1 MSRIKVGVLGAT
13 GAVGQRFVQLLEHHP
28 WFEIAAL
35 VASEAS
41 AGQTYAEAC
50 TWRVSA
56 AMPSSVQDM
65 EVLPIDP
72 GFEADIVFSALPGSV
87 AGPTEEAFAA
97 AGYRVCS
104 NASAQRMEAD
114 VPLLIPEVN
123 PQHLSLIP
131 YQQQQRGWDTGYIV
145 TNPNCSTIH
154 LVLALKPLY
163 DTFGLDRVMV
173 TTMQALS
180 GAGYPGV
187 PSLDVVDNVI
197 PYIGGEEDKLETE
210 PRKLLGRFAGD
221 RIEYARFAVSAQAN
235 RVAVLDGHLEAV
247 SVELT
252 REATVAEVVESL
264 REFRGEPQQ
273 LDLPSA
279 PREPIVVRD
288 EPDRPQPRLDRMA
301 QHGMASVVGRVRAC
315 PILDIRFVV
324 LGHNTIRGAAGASI
338 LNAELLVAKGYLGD
352 RDLGRRDRVALPR
365 EMIETMVAHA
375 RAGAPHEVCGII
387 AGDDGNFR
395 RLFEA
400 RNVAGEPRVTYQM
413 DPEEQLR
420 IFKTIDDHGWDVAG
434 VYHSHPASPAHPS
447 PTDLEL
453 AFYPDA
459 VYFIVS
465 LMQPERPDVRAFR
478 LNQDAMTATEL
489 DVVVELGA

>member
-1 MSRIKVGVLGAT
+1 VSKIQVGVLGAT

-35 VASEAS
+35 AASEAS
-41 AGQTYAEAC
+41 AGQTYDEAC

-56 AMPSSVQDM
+56 DMPAAVRDI
-65 EVLPIDP
+65 EVVPIDP

-97 AGYRVCS
+97 AGYAVCS
-104 NASAQRMEAD
+104 NASAHRMDSD

-131 YQQQQRGWDTGYIV
+131 RQQQQRGWDTGYIV

-154 LVLALKPLY
+154 LVLALKPLH
-163 DTFGLDRVMV
+163 DVFGLDRVIV

-210 PRKLLGRFAGD
+210 PLKLLGRFAGD
-221 RIEYARFAVSAQAN
+221 GIDYADFGISAQAN
-235 RVAVLDGHLEAV
+235 RVASLDGHLEAV
-247 SVELT
+247 
-252 REATVAEVVESL
+252 TVGLRRKAPVDDVVDAL
-264 REFRGEPQQ
+264 REFQGEPQQ
-273 LDLPSA
+273 LRLPSA
-279 PREPIVVRD
+279 PRQPILVRA

-301 QHGMASVVGRVRAC
+301 ERGMASVVGRVRAC
-315 PILDIRFVV
+315 PILDVKFMV

-352 RDLGRRDRVALPR
+352 RDLTKRDRIRVPQ

-375 RAGAPHEVCGII
+375 RVGAPQEVCGII
-387 AGDDGNFR
+387 AGDNGNLR
-395 RLFEA
+395 RLFRA
-400 RNVAGEPRVTYQM
+400 RNVAEDPLTAYQI

-420 IFKTIDDHGWDVAG
+420 IFKTIDRQNWDVVG
-434 VYHSHPASPAHPS
+434 VYHSHPASPARPS
-447 PTDLEL
+447 PTDLNL
-453 AFYPDA
+453 ALYPGA

-465 LMQPERPDVRAFR
+465 LMQPERPQVRAFR
-478 LNQDAMTATEL
+478 LNQEAMTADEL
-489 DVVVELGA
+489 DLVVLD

>member
-1 MSRIKVGVLGAT
+1 MMKIRVGVLGAT

-28 WFEIAAL
+28 WFEITAL
-35 VASEAS
+35 AASEAS

-56 AMPSSVQDM
+56 DMPTGVREM
-65 EVLPIDP
+65 EVLPIAP

-87 AGPTEEAFAA
+87 AGQTEEAFAA
-97 AGYRVCS
+97 AGYVVCS
-104 NASAQRMEAD
+104 NASAHRMDPD
-114 VPLLIPEVN
+114 VPLLVPEVN
-123 PQHLSLIP
+123 AQHLSLIP
-131 YQQQQRGWDTGYIV
+131 HQQQQRGWDTGYIV

-163 DTFGLDRVMV
+163 DAFGLDRVMV

-187 PSLDVVDNVI
+187 PSLDIVDNVI

-210 PRKLLGRFAGD
+210 PLKLLGRFVGAG
-221 RIEYARFAVSAQAN
+221 IEYANFAASAQTN
-235 RVAVLDGHLEAV
+235 RVAALDGHLEAV

-252 REATVAEVVESL
+252 RKAAVAEVVDVL

-279 PREPIVVRD
+279 PGQPIVVRD
-288 EPDRPQPRLDRMA
+288 EPDRPQPRLDRMVER
-301 QHGMASVVGRVRAC
+301 GMASIVGRVREC
-315 PILDIRFVV
+315 PVFDIKFLV

-338 LNAELLVAKGYLGD
+338 LNAELLVAKGYLGES
-352 RDLGRRDRVALPR
+352 DLSRRDHVAVPR
-365 EMIETMVAHA
+365 EMVETMVAHA
-375 RAGAPHEVCGII
+375 RRGVPQEVCGII
-387 AGDDGNFR
+387 AGDNGSFR

-400 RNVAGEPRVTYQM
+400 SNVAGDPLVTYQI

-420 IFKTIDDHGWDVAG
+420 ILKTIDEQGWDVAG
-434 VYHSHPASPAHPS
+434 VYHSHPASPARPS
-447 PTDLEL
+447 PTDLKL

-478 LNQDAMTATEL
+478 LDQEAMTANEL
-489 DVVVELGA
+489 DLVVVE